1 MFVSSGW
8 TEHIAYIGEK
18 CKKNIALACHL
29 PYDYCFSFLYMIRD
43 LRLPLIFSFLQK
55 IIDDEVV
62 RVKGFPVDS
71 TGIKDLGA
79 GDKLR
84 GSSVEFSR
92 KETYECL
99 Q

>member
-1 MFVSSGW
+1 MYLF
-8 TEHIAYIGEK
+8 TRDIG
-18 CKKNIALACHL
+18 
-29 PYDYCFSFLYMIRD
+29 
-43 LRLPLIFSFLQK
+43 LPLIFSLLQK
-55 IIDDEVV
+55 IIDDEVE
-62 RVKGFPVDS
+62 RVKGFPIDS

-92 KETYECL
+92 KEAYECL